1 MEKGVLVFR
10 AEAIVWTRPAWLEG
24 KAKAGVAVKC
34 AGTGVDRPCR
44 LRGVGYTGQRKM
56 RLGLIGDGLLAMLRS
71 LDVILLALA
80 SIGGLRHGRDMISTV
95 F

>member
-44 LRGVGYTGQRKM
+44 LR
-56 RLGLIGDGLLAMLRS
+56 
-71 LDVILLALA
+71 
-80 SIGGLRHGRDMISTV
+80 
-95 F
+95 